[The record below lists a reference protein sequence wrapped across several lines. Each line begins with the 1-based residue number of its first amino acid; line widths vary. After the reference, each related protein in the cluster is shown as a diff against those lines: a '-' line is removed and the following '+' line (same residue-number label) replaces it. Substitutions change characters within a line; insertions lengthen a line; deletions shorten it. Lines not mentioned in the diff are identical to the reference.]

1 MIGETEYLFAMIF
14 CDRFSYDILVGH
26 QAIMISQKHPSG
38 ISEYAQ

>member
-1 MIGETEYLFAMIF
+1 MIGETEWLFAMMI
-14 CDRFSYDILVGH
+14 CDKFPYDMLVGH